1 MMSASKTGTAKA
13 GQMDT
18 TTLTAADVET
28 RRRLYRELT
37 RIRLIEEK
45 IVELYPEQEM
55 RCPVHLSIGQEAV
68 PVGISAHLR
77 KDDQVMSGH
86 RSHAHYLAKGGSLRA
101 MYAEFYGKATG
112 CASGRGGSMH
122 LVDLDAGVLGSVPIV
137 GATIPIGVGAAWA
150 GRMRGTDQ
158 IFVVYFG
165 EGATEEGVFYEAI
178 NFASLK
184 KLSVL
189 FVCENNLYS
198 VYSPM
203 SVRQPEGVAV
213 YEKAKAHGVPVRYGN
228 GNDVMEVHRI
238 AREAVNFVRAGNG
251 PMFLEFETYRWR
263 EHCGPNFDNSLG
275 YRTEA
280 EFDIW
285 RKRCPLDSFE
295 AQLLGDGVV
304 SPEQSAEIRREIQS
318 EIEDAVAFAKGSPYP
333 EGREA
338 AMFTYAD
345 RARP

>member
-1 MMSASKTGTAKA
+1 
-13 GQMDT
+13 MDT
-18 TTLTAADVET
+18 NTLTAADVDT
-28 RRRLYRELT
+28 RRRLYREVL
-37 RIRLIEEK
+37 RIRLVEEK

-77 KDDQVMSGH
+77 RDDQVMSGH

-122 LVDLDAGVLGSVPIV
+122 LVDLEAGFLGSVPIV

-150 GRMRGTDQ
+150 GRMRRNDRVY
-158 IFVVYFG
+158 VVYFG

-203 SVRQPEGVAV
+203 SVRQPEGVPV
-213 YEKAKAHGVPVRYGN
+213 YEKARAHGVPVRYGN
-228 GNDVMEVHRI
+228 GNDVMDVHRI
-238 AREAVNFVRAGNG
+238 ADEAVNFVRGGHG

-280 EFDIW
+280 EFEIW
-285 RKRCPLDSFE
+285 RRQCPLDTFE
-295 AQLLGDGVV
+295 AQLVGSGAISDG
-304 SPEQSAEIRREIQS
+304 EIAAMRREIQS
-318 EIEDAVAFAKGSPYP
+318 EIEDAVAFAKQSPYP
-333 EGREA
+333 DARDA
-338 AMFTYAD
+338 ARFTYAD
-345 RARP
+345 RVR

>member
-1 MMSASKTGTAKA
+1 
-13 GQMDT
+13 
-18 TTLTAADVET
+18 
-28 RRRLYRELT
+28 
-37 RIRLIEEK
+37 
-45 IVELYPEQEM
+45 
-55 RCPVHLSIGQEAV
+55 
-68 PVGISAHLR
+68 
-77 KDDQVMSGH
+77 
-86 RSHAHYLAKGGSLRA
+86 
-101 MYAEFYGKATG
+101 
-112 CASGRGGSMH
+112 MH
-122 LVDLDAGVLGSVPIV
+122 LVDLEAGFLGSVPIV

-150 GRMRGTDQ
+150 GRMRGSDRVY
-158 IFVVYFG
+158 VVYFG

-203 SVRQPEGVAV
+203 SVRQPEGVPV

-238 AREAVNFVRAGNG
+238 AEESVKFVRGGNG

-280 EFDIW
+280 EFEIW
-285 RKRCPLDSFE
+285 RRQCPLDTFE
-295 AQLLGDGVV
+295 AQLVGSGGIADK
-304 SPEQSAEIRREIQS
+304 EIAAMRREIQS
-318 EIEDAVAFAKGSPYP
+318 EIEDAVTFAKQSPYP
-333 EGREA
+333 DAGYA
-338 AMFTYAD
+338 AKFTYAE
-345 RARP
+345 RVRG

>member
-1 MMSASKTGTAKA
+1 
-13 GQMDT
+13 MDT
-18 TTLTAADVET
+18 NTLTAADVDT
-28 RRRLYRELT
+28 RRRLYRELL
-37 RIRLIEEK
+37 RIRLVEEK

-77 KDDQVMSGH
+77 RDDQVMSGH
-86 RSHAHYLAKGGSLRA
+86 RSHAHYLAKGGNLRA

-122 LVDLDAGVLGSVPIV
+122 LVDLEAGFLGSVPIV

-150 GRMRGTDQ
+150 GRMRGSDRVY
-158 IFVVYFG
+158 VVYFG

-203 SVRQPEGVAV
+203 SVRQPEGVPV

-238 AREAVNFVRAGNG
+238 AEESVKFVRGGNG

-280 EFDIW
+280 EFEIW
-285 RKRCPLDSFE
+285 RRQCPLDTFE
-295 AQLLGDGVV
+295 AQLVGSGGIADK
-304 SPEQSAEIRREIQS
+304 EIAAMRREIQS
-318 EIEDAVAFAKGSPYP
+318 EIEDAVTFAKQSPYP
-333 EGREA
+333 DAGDA
-338 AMFTYAD
+338 AKFTYAE
-345 RARP
+345 RVRG